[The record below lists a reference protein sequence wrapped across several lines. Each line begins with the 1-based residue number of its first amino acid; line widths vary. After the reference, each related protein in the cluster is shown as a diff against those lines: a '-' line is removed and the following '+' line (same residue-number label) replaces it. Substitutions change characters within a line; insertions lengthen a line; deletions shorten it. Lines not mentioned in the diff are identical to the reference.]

1 LSQPPSLVASFGLQ
15 HLQESPQLQ
24 SPPQAQ
30 LGLVQSLLS
39 IFIVVWSW
47 TIGFVLIMAFIDS
60 LRDILATCFLSTEL
74 INGGGDAH
82 YKIIKTP

>member
-1 LSQPPSLVASFGLQ
+1 M
-15 HLQESPQLQ
+15 
-24 SPPQAQ
+24 
-30 LGLVQSLLS
+30 QSLLS